1 MRAFG
6 SIFMLLMFIC
16 INYYL
21 GLKLFQC
28 LKCIFPK
35 VSVIICFL
43 VFLILFVIM
52 IIGFVRSLLP
62 LSESVKH
69 ILAICSSYIMGFY
82 IYLFLFC
89 LLGDLFV
96 FLIKLFK
103 FEISNVRLYSY
114 IGVVVLTLCTFI
126 YGLIN
131 GNSIKHVSY
140 DVKLDEKHEIS
151 DMNIVMISDLHIGAI
166 NSENRLKKIV
176 SEINSLDADLV
187 LISGDIFDNDYYAI
201 RDVEGVIN
209 SLSSIKSTYGVYA
222 SLGNHDSGGTFDKMM
237 NILDKS
243 NIKVLMDE
251 SVVIDERLV
260 VLGRL
265 DGTPIGG
272 YRDDIARGEVDNIIS
287 GVDSSLPLIVLD
299 HNPINIDEYDNRVDL
314 ILSGHTHRGQ
324 LFPANIVTDLMY
336 EVDYGYYNNSGIHV
350 IVSSGVG
357 TWSMPMRVGSYCEIV
372 SINIK

>member
-1 MRAFG
+1 MRLFG

-21 GLKLFQC
+21 GFKLYQC
-28 LKCIFPK
+28 LKCVFSK
-35 VSVIICFL
+35 VSVVSCFL

-52 IIGFVRSLLP
+52 IIEFVRSLLP
-62 LSESVKH
+62 LGESFKH
-69 ILAICSSYIMGFY
+69 ILAVCSSYIMGFY

-89 LLGDLFV
+89 LLGDLVVFV
-96 FLIKLFK
+96 IKLFK
-103 FEISNVRLYSY
+103 FEVSNIRLYSY

-131 GNSIKHVSY
+131 GNSVKHVSY
-140 DVKLDEKHEIS
+140 DVKLEGKHELS

-201 RDVEGVIN
+201 RDVDGVIN
-209 SLSSIKSTYGVYA
+209 LLGSVKSKFGVYA
-222 SLGNHDSGGTFDKMM
+222 SLGNHDSGSTFDKLMD
-237 NILDKS
+237 ILDKS
-243 NIKVLMDE
+243 NINVLMDE
-251 SVVIDERLV
+251 SVVIDNRLV
-260 VLGRL
+260 VIGRL

-272 YRDDIARGEVDNIIS
+272 FKDGVVRGEVDNIIS
-287 GVDSSLPLIVLD
+287 EVDSSLPLIVLD
-299 HNPINIDEYDNRVDL
+299 HNPINIDEYDDRVDL

-324 LFPANIVTDLMY
+324 LFPANIVTNLMY
-336 EVDYGYYNNSGIHV
+336 EVDYGYYNNSGTHV

-357 TWSMPMRVGSYCEIV
+357 TWSMPMRVGSNCEIV